1 MAKLIIQ
8 ASHIETQNLKQ
19 LARLS
24 GASGIEAITQQAFR
38 LPDADAESDEAVA
51 DFCASAGY
59 DFAYVPDDAN
69 LSRIGLVVMDMDS
82 TLITI
87 ECIDE
92 IADMMGIKPQ
102 IAEITERAMRG
113 ELDFKQSLTERVGL
127 LKGLPEE
134 ALQRV
139 YDERLKLTEGA
150 ERMLATLHAAGVKS
164 LLISGGFTFFTER
177 LKPRLGLT
185 HTHANQLEIIDGK
198 LTGRVL
204 GDIVDAQTK
213 ADWLVQLRTQ
223 YGLEKDQVIALGD
236 GANDLKMLA
245 EAGYGVAFHAKPV
258 VQAQAAY
265 AINHTGLDG
274 ILAWFA

>member
-113 ELDFKQSLTERVGL
+113 ELDFKQSLTERVSL